1 MTAKVVLVPGLGL
14 GPESYAPTLRYLE
27 APYEVVTLPGYG
39 ARANQDDDLHTEAL
53 AERLTER
60 LTGQQESAVLVGHSA
75 SCQIVVAAALNHP
88 QLVKALVLVA
98 PSGDVRASA
107 WPTLASRWMRSAI
120 WDPPRHVPTLTRQY
134 FRTSF
139 SSMARAMDA
148 ARHYDLA
155 AAIPGLK
162 VPTVVLRSK
171 HDRLCPPRWNQALG
185 DLAHGEAWT
194 LPTGSH
200 LPGLTNGRELAAFI
214 QRYAGVYKNG

>member
-1 MTAKVVLVPGLGL
+1 MTAPVVLVPGLGL

-27 APYEVVTLPGYG
+27 VPYEVVTLPGYG
-39 ARANQDDDLHTEAL
+39 ARASHHDDLHTEVL
-53 AERLTER
+53 SEQLTER
-60 LTGQQESAVLVGHSA
+60 LGALQEPAVLVGHSA

-88 QLVKALVLVA
+88 QLVKALVLAA
-98 PSGDVRASA
+98 PSGDVRASS
-107 WPTLASRWMRSAI
+107 WSTLASRWLRSAV
-120 WDPPRHVPTLTRQY
+120 WDPPRHIPTLTRQY

-139 SSMARAMDA
+139 GTMARAMDA

-155 AAIPGLK
+155 AAMPGLK

-171 HDRLCPPRWNQALG
+171 HDRICPPGWTQELG

-214 QRYAGVYKNG
+214 QRYAGVYKTG